1 MDDEYRY
8 VRDVLTALLTGR
20 GSPGGRLH
28 DTLRGKGLVY
38 ATYAYEMA
46 GLDPGYYA
54 IYAGTAPDRVEQV
67 KGIIEDHVTELCTEL
82 VDDEELA
89 TARNA
94 CVSHQQISLA
104 DPGRRAQLQA
114 LDELYGM
121 GYDNYQYYPERIEA
135 VTASQ
140 VRDYARE
147 LLNLQ
152 ACAIVVTHPKPA
164 PAEE

>member
-1 MDDEYRY
+1 MG
-8 VRDVLTALLTGR
+8 T
-20 GSPGGRLH
+20 PGGRLR
-28 DTLRGKGLVY
+28 DVLRGKGLVY
-38 ATYAYEMA
+38 ATYAYAMA

-67 KGIIEDHVTELCTEL
+67 KQIIEDHVTELCTEL
-82 VDDEELA
+82 ADDEELA

-121 GYDNYQYYPERIEA
+121 GYDNYRNYREHIEA

-140 VRDYARE
+140 VQDYARQ
-147 LLNLQ
+147 LLDLE
-152 ACAIVVTHPKPA
+152 ACAVVITRPESSQP
-164 PAEE
+164 